1 MLHRAGDRPHGLAGC
16 PSPWP
21 RAPLTL
27 SSCLRGQFAKQG
39 SAAMQTSKSFVRTA
53 RRSLFLAGL
62 LILPLGGKLVAY
74 GQEAPQRP
82 AGTVTALVIMTPT
95 GSATCATWVQW
106 RSPGAHSAD
115 SRQPSNMGRGL
126 PVTGFA
132 AAVDTTSSGP
142 FAAKRSPR
150 GSTAIAPPIH
160 NELPLAVNALGREML
175 AHPGGQL

>member
-1 MLHRAGDRPHGLAGC
+1 
-16 PSPWP
+16 
-21 RAPLTL
+21 
-27 SSCLRGQFAKQG
+27 
-39 SAAMQTSKSFVRTA
+39 MQTSKSFVRTA
-53 RRSLFLAGL
+53 RRRLFLAGL

-115 SRQPSNMGRGL
+115 KAAIEYWVEGYLSGLAAGSRHD
-126 PVTGFA
+126 FIA
-132 AAVDTTSSGP
+132 AFRREAL
-142 FAAKRSPR
+142 AAWLDRYC
-150 GSTAIAPPIH
+150 TANPQTK
-160 NELPLAVNALGREML
+160 LPLAVNALGREML